1 MNLSCLSPLK
11 IWVQGLSI
19 LAKGLEVISSLSRS
33 FLGRKGCGKCYSRA
47 QTKLTIRLV
56 GPKMVLGASG
66 AGDNTTAA
74 RATAA
79 NAPKTES
86 WEMPTSQGKEGE
98 APRETKEQ
106 QLEKP
111 RQSTALQG
119 AVVRGSSKQNPQGRG
134 G

>member
-1 MNLSCLSPLK
+1 M
-11 IWVQGLSI
+11 
-19 LAKGLEVISSLSRS
+19 
-33 FLGRKGCGKCYSRA
+33 GRKGCGKCYSRA

-56 GPKMVLGASG
+56 GPKMVLVLGASG